1 MMSIPIAMT
10 SSIQVNPIMKLCCQ
24 KWTQYKVNK
33 LKKNK

>member
-10 SSIQVNPIMKLCCQ
+10 SSIQANPIMKLYYP